1 MTAVTRKYPENGAIS
16 WSFRSGLAATGGK
29 ITEFVCTSGII
40 IIIIIYFSSGRN

>member
-1 MTAVTRKYPENGAIS
+1 MTAVTSKYPENGAIS

-40 IIIIIYFSSGRN
+40 IITIYFSSGRN